1 MNYYLNKSEV
11 CEKLQISKKLL
22 NSLIKRGD
30 LKAIILSE
38 RVTRFDS
45 TYIEQWLE
53 SKTVGGH

>member
-1 MNYYLNKSEV
+1 MSSYLNKQEV

-22 NSLIKRGD
+22 NRLIKRGD
-30 LKAIILSE
+30 LKAIVISE

-45 TYIEQWLE
+45 ADIELWLE